1 MDRQLQSAVI
11 ASDLSARCP
20 ELAYEALNRWEA
32 SYSRGMIMDEKLLAF
47 LEELSNFG
55 AENDDAQTDRAKKM
69 LNITPDTGRLLWI
82 LVVSTGAKR
91 VLEIGTSNAVST
103 IWLADA
109 VRRTGGSVV
118 TLERSPSKI
127 EMARKNLAETGM
139 AECVEIKEG
148 EALATLRTL
157 PGPFD
162 LVFLDADRPQYL
174 AYLEEVVP
182 KIKKGGILVTDNV
195 ISHAEEL
202 KAFLGRVKSHPELFS
217 VTLPVGKGEEL
228 TYKL

>member
-1 MDRQLQSAVI
+1 
-11 ASDLSARCP
+11 
-20 ELAYEALNRWEA
+20 
-32 SYSRGMIMDEKLLAF
+32 MDEKLLALF
-47 LEELSNFG
+47 EQLSNFG
-55 AENDDAQTDRAKKM
+55 TENDGAQADRAKKM

-82 LVVSTGAKR
+82 LVASTGAKR

-118 TLERSPSKI
+118 TLERSLSKI
-127 EMARKNLAETGM
+127 EMARKNLVGAGV
-139 AECVEIKEG
+139 ADYVDIKEG
-148 EALATLRTL
+148 EALATMRTL

-182 KIKKGGILVTDNV
+182 KIKKGGLLVTDNV

-202 KAFLGRVKSHPELFS
+202 KTFLSRVKSHPECFS

>member
-1 MDRQLQSAVI
+1 M
-11 ASDLSARCP
+11 
-20 ELAYEALNRWEA
+20 
-32 SYSRGMIMDEKLLAF
+32 MDERLLA
-47 LEELSNFG
+47 LLHQLSEFG
-55 AENDDAQTDRAKKM
+55 SENDDAQTDRAKKM

-82 LVVSTGAKR
+82 LVLGAGAKR
-91 VLEIGTSNAVST
+91 ILEIGTSNAVST

-118 TLERSPSKI
+118 TLERSASKL
-127 EMARKNLAETGM
+127 ELARKNLADAGV
-139 AECVEIKEG
+139 AGYVEIKEG
-148 EALATLRTL
+148 EALASLRTL
-157 PGPFD
+157 AGPFD

-182 KIKKGGILVTDNV
+182 KIKKGGLLVTDNV
-195 ISHAEEL
+195 VSHAKEL
-202 KAFLGRVKSHPELFS
+202 EAFLSRVKSHPQLFS

>member
-1 MDRQLQSAVI
+1 
-11 ASDLSARCP
+11 
-20 ELAYEALNRWEA
+20 
-32 SYSRGMIMDEKLLAF
+32 MIDDKLLAF
-47 LEELSNFG
+47 LHELSTFG
-55 AENDDAQTDRAKKM
+55 EENDGVQTDRAKKM

-82 LVVSTGAKR
+82 LAVSAGAKR

-118 TLERSPSKI
+118 TLERSPSKLA
-127 EMARKNLAETGM
+127 MARENLARAGVAAHVET
-139 AECVEIKEG
+139 KEG
-148 EALATLRTL
+148 EALASLKEL

-174 AYLEEVVP
+174 AYLDEVVP
-182 KIKKGGILVTDNV
+182 KLRRGGLLVTDNV
-195 ISHAEEL
+195 VSHAAEL
-202 KAFLGRVKSHPELFS
+202 AAFLGRVKNHPELFS

>member
-1 MDRQLQSAVI
+1 
-11 ASDLSARCP
+11 
-20 ELAYEALNRWEA
+20 
-32 SYSRGMIMDEKLLAF
+32 MIMDEELLAF

-91 VLEIGTSNAVST
+91 VLEIGTSNALST

-109 VRRTGGSVV
+109 VRRTGGSIV

-127 EMARKNLAETGM
+127 EMARKNLAKAGI
-139 AECVEIKEG
+139 AEHVEIKEG
-148 EALATLRTL
+148 EALATIRTL

-182 KIKKGGILVTDNV
+182 KIRKGGLLVTDNV

-228 TYKL
+228 SYKL